1 MSSLTSLL
9 VTHPVLVSGS
19 LQSAY
24 IYISKT
30 EKKGLEGSGLEEA
43 RWPRAAQITK
53 KMETKTD

>member
-30 EKKGLEGSGLEEA
+30 KQRRKGLEGSGLEEA
-43 RWPRAAQITK
+43 R
-53 KMETKTD
+53 

>member
-9 VTHPVLVSGS
+9 VAHPVLVSGS

-30 EKKGLEGSGLEEA
+30 KQRRKVWKDQGWKKHDDQELL
-43 RWPRAAQITK
+43 K
-53 KMETKTD
+53 